1 MPCHEEKEK
10 KTRGEGGGRV
20 WPNLYNNTQRAA
32 KEKLQTTLTH
42 KHKKTLKKHNKE
54 RKLYYNFLSLLCLKQ
69 TLLYIA
75 GQSQFVVLL

>member
-1 MPCHEEKEK
+1 MRKKRKDEK
-10 KTRGEGGGRV
+10 RGRGGV

-42 KHKKTLKKHNKE
+42 KHKKNTIKKEN
-54 RKLYYNFLSLLCLKQ
+54 CKQ

-75 GQSQFVVLL
+75 GQSQFVVLQ

>member
-1 MPCHEEKEK
+1 MRK
-10 KTRGEGGGRV
+10 KRKDERRGRGGV

-42 KHKKTLKKHNKE
+42 KHKENITKNTIKKEN
-54 RKLYYNFLSLLCLKQ
+54 CKQ

>member
-1 MPCHEEKEK
+1 MRK
-10 KTRGEGGGRV
+10 KRKDERRGRGGV
-20 WPNLYNNTQRAA
+20 WSNLYNNTQRAA

>member
-1 MPCHEEKEK
+1 MQDVMPCHEEKEK

-42 KHKKTLKKHNKE
+42 KHKKNTIKKEN
-54 RKLYYNFLSLLCLKQ
+54 CKQ